1 MIILSLGGE
10 KAAVKAYSIHT
21 GDEVWQSQASG
32 EAVYLS
38 PEILSLLGEDH
49 LIVSMVGKII
59 SLDPKNGKTLWEKP
73 WKIFLNNV
81 QIVQPIQASQNSI
94 ILAAGYGKGA
104 EGFTVS
110 KESENGEYH
119 IEPSWKSKT

>member
-59 SLDPKNGKTLWEKP
+59 SLDPKTVNLYGRNRGK
-73 WKIFLNNV
+73 FLNNV
-81 QIVQPIQASQNSI
+81 QIVQPIQAS
-94 ILAAGYGKGA
+94 
-104 EGFTVS
+104 
-110 KESENGEYH
+110 
-119 IEPSWKSKT
+119 